1 MAYTVRKLL
10 ESEQFPK
17 MKLLCGEKG
26 LDLEVKGIRIIEI
39 EDMERYLTGGEI
51 LITSLQ
57 VYLSC
62 SDREVEQH
70 FEDLVK
76 SEISGFIVKKR
87 KEYDPTGRRLSL
99 LEKHCKKYEIPLV
112 EIPGDFYY
120 WEIIRYVIMQVFD
133 KDTAR
138 LKYFKITHD
147 SFNSFILKNNG
158 SSNTA
163 SDIIKF
169 LSIMIENPVVLYYGN
184 LNCMVS
190 TNSDNSK
197 LILSDEIQ
205 PYKPNIIT
213 KFQYMK
219 QMKGSCVQ
227 YVVKFAILSEVEVY
241 ITITEENREL
251 TELDYMAIEN
261 AIINLQYGFL
271 SEFAQ
276 DEVKKKYQRD
286 LIHNILNGLLS
297 SKEMTEAAAQLG
309 MKESDTYRVVD
320 FHTIKKNVQS
330 KYTKEQLH
338 EVGVIEG
345 ELKHLLPDALIY
357 RNMDQIVMIQQVDS
371 NQTEL
376 EYQKEMEEVEDVIQ
390 RSILYRKKDTDFQI
404 GIGKLTT
411 VLNHNQIVESGYQD
425 DISFY
430 TKQVY
435 LQLQKNYPEYGITDE
450 EIASVAHLAPIHDI
464 GKIKVPI
471 EILNKNG
478 KLTDEEMNVVKQHP
492 LVGAAMTRRFPEGV
506 ITEKLNQYS
515 YEICRHH
522 HERYDG
528 SGYPDG
534 LKGNA
539 IPMCA
544 QVVGIVDAYDA
555 LINDRPYKRK
565 YEPEEAIRMISNG
578 ECGAFSKKLIQCLT
592 AAAKQPEWLKV
603 TKSQA

>member
-1 MAYTVRKLL
+1 MGYTVRKLL

-51 LITSLQ
+51 LITSFQ

-62 SDREVEQH
+62 NDREVEQH

-76 SEISGFIVKKR
+76 SDISGFIVKKR

-112 EIPGDFYY
+112 EISEDFYY
-120 WEIIRYVIMQVFD
+120 WGIIRHVMMQVFD

-147 SFNSFILKNNG
+147 NFNTFILRNNG

-227 YVVKFAILSEVEVY
+227 YVVKFAILSEVEIY

-320 FHTIKKNVQS
+320 FHTIKKNVQR

-338 EVGVIEG
+338 EVGVIVG
-345 ELKHLLPDALIY
+345 ELMYLLPDALIY

-404 GIGKLTT
+404 GIGKS
-411 VLNHNQIVESGYQD
+411 VEGYQRLKESYHEASRAIKYIDIIRLVTGDKNKSVVHYSNLGFFQIFGEID
-425 DISFY
+425 DVTELERYIPETLKKLYLYDDEHKGELITTLQMYLRNNQSIKKTAGAMFAHYRTISY
-430 TKQVY
+430 R
-435 LQLQKNYPEYGITDE
+435 LE
-450 EIASVAHLAPIHDI
+450 
-464 GKIKVPI
+464 KIKQI
-471 EILNKNG
+471 
-478 KLTDEEMNVVKQHP
+478 
-492 LVGAAMTRRFPEGV
+492 
-506 ITEKLNQYS
+506 
-515 YEICRHH
+515 
-522 HERYDG
+522 
-528 SGYPDG
+528 SGINFD
-534 LKGNA
+534 NA
-539 IPMCA
+539 NEVLA
-544 QVVGIVDAYDA
+544 V
-555 LINDRPYKRK
+555 
-565 YEPEEAIRMISNG
+565 SNG
-578 ECGAFSKKLIQCLT
+578 LIIY
-592 AAAKQPEWLKV
+592 KMLKEIE
-603 TKSQA
+603 

>member
-51 LITSLQ
+51 LMTSFQ

-76 SEISGFIVKKR
+76 SDISGFIVKKR

-112 EIPGDFYY
+112 EISEDSYY
-120 WEIIRYVIMQVFD
+120 WGIIRYVMIQVFD

-147 SFNSFILKNNG
+147 SFNTFILKNNG

-227 YVVKFAILSEVEVY
+227 YVVKFAILNEVEIY

-286 LIHNILNGLLS
+286 IVHNILNGLLS
-297 SKEMTEAAAQLG
+297 SKEMTEAALQLG

-345 ELKHLLPDALIY
+345 ELMHLLPDALIY

-404 GIGKLTT
+404 GIGKS
-411 VLNHNQIVESGYQD
+411 VKGYQRLKESYHEASRAIKYIDIIRLVTGDKNKSVVHYSNLGFFQIFGEID
-425 DISFY
+425 DVTELERYIPETLKKLYLYDDEHKGELITTLQMYLRNNQSIKKTADAMFVHYKTISY
-430 TKQVY
+430 R
-435 LQLQKNYPEYGITDE
+435 LE
-450 EIASVAHLAPIHDI
+450 
-464 GKIKVPI
+464 KIKQI
-471 EILNKNG
+471 
-478 KLTDEEMNVVKQHP
+478 
-492 LVGAAMTRRFPEGV
+492 
-506 ITEKLNQYS
+506 
-515 YEICRHH
+515 
-522 HERYDG
+522 
-528 SGYPDG
+528 SGINFD
-534 LKGNA
+534 
-539 IPMCA
+539 
-544 QVVGIVDAYDA
+544 DANEVLA
-555 LINDRPYKRK
+555 V
-565 YEPEEAIRMISNG
+565 SNG
-578 ECGAFSKKLIQCLT
+578 LIIY
-592 AAAKQPEWLKV
+592 KMLKEIE
-603 TKSQA
+603 

>member
-51 LITSLQ
+51 LITSFQ

-62 SDREVEQH
+62 NDREVEQH

-76 SEISGFIVKKR
+76 SDISGFIVKKR

-112 EIPGDFYY
+112 EISEDLHY
-120 WEIIRYVIMQVFD
+120 WGIIRYVIMQVFD
-133 KDTAR
+133 KATAR

-147 SFNSFILKNNG
+147 NFNAFILNNNG
-158 SSNTA
+158 SCNTA
-163 SDIIKF
+163 SNIIKF
-169 LSIMIENPVVLYYGN
+169 LSVMIENPVVLYYGN

-286 LIHNILNGLLS
+286 IVHNILNGLLS

-338 EVGVIEG
+338 EVGVIVS

-404 GIGKLTT
+404 GIGKS
-411 VLNHNQIVESGYQD
+411 VEGYQRLKESYHEASRAIKYIDIIRLVTGDKNKSVVHYSNLGFFQIFGEID
-425 DISFY
+425 DVTELERYIPETLKKLYLYDDEHKGELITTLQMYLRNNQSIKKTASAMFVHYRTISY
-430 TKQVY
+430 R
-435 LQLQKNYPEYGITDE
+435 LE
-450 EIASVAHLAPIHDI
+450 
-464 GKIKVPI
+464 KIKQI
-471 EILNKNG
+471 
-478 KLTDEEMNVVKQHP
+478 
-492 LVGAAMTRRFPEGV
+492 
-506 ITEKLNQYS
+506 
-515 YEICRHH
+515 
-522 HERYDG
+522 
-528 SGYPDG
+528 SGINFD
-534 LKGNA
+534 
-539 IPMCA
+539 
-544 QVVGIVDAYDA
+544 DANEVLA
-555 LINDRPYKRK
+555 V
-565 YEPEEAIRMISNG
+565 SNG
-578 ECGAFSKKLIQCLT
+578 LIIY
-592 AAAKQPEWLKV
+592 KMLKEIE
-603 TKSQA
+603 

>member
-51 LITSLQ
+51 LITNFQ

-76 SEISGFIVKKR
+76 SDISGFIVKKR

-112 EIPGDFYY
+112 EISEDSYY
-120 WEIIRYVIMQVFD
+120 WGIIRYVIMQVFD

-147 SFNSFILKNNG
+147 SFNMFILKNNG

-190 TNSDNSK
+190 TNLDNSK

-227 YVVKFAILSEVEVY
+227 YVVKFAILSEVEIY

-276 DEVKKKYQRD
+276 DEMKKKYQRD

-320 FHTIKKNVQS
+320 FHTIKNNVQS

-371 NQTEL
+371 DQTEL
-376 EYQKEMEEVEDVIQ
+376 EYQKEMEEIEEVIQ
-390 RSILYRKKDTDFQI
+390 QSILYRKKDTDFQI
-404 GIGKLTT
+404 GIGKS
-411 VLNHNQIVESGYQD
+411 VEGYQRLKESYHEASQAIKYIEIIRLVTGDKNKSVVHYSNLGFFQIFGKVD
-425 DISFY
+425 DMTELERCIPETLKKLYLYDDEHKGELITTLQMYLRNNQSIKKTAGAMFVHYRTISY
-430 TKQVY
+430 R
-435 LQLQKNYPEYGITDE
+435 LE
-450 EIASVAHLAPIHDI
+450 
-464 GKIKVPI
+464 KIKQI
-471 EILNKNG
+471 
-478 KLTDEEMNVVKQHP
+478 
-492 LVGAAMTRRFPEGV
+492 
-506 ITEKLNQYS
+506 
-515 YEICRHH
+515 
-522 HERYDG
+522 
-528 SGYPDG
+528 SGINFD
-534 LKGNA
+534 NA
-539 IPMCA
+539 NEVLA
-544 QVVGIVDAYDA
+544 V
-555 LINDRPYKRK
+555 
-565 YEPEEAIRMISNG
+565 SNG
-578 ECGAFSKKLIQCLT
+578 LIIYKMLKKI
-592 AAAKQPEWLKV
+592 E
-603 TKSQA
+603 

>member
-51 LITSLQ
+51 LITSFQ

-62 SDREVEQH
+62 NDREVEQH

-76 SEISGFIVKKR
+76 SDISGFIVKKR

-112 EIPGDFYY
+112 EISEDSYY
-120 WEIIRYVIMQVFD
+120 WGIIRYVVMQVFD
-133 KDTAR
+133 KATAR

-147 SFNSFILKNNG
+147 NFNAFILNNNG
-158 SSNTA
+158 SCNTA

-169 LSIMIENPVVLYYGN
+169 LSVMIKNPVVLYYGN

-227 YVVKFAILSEVEVY
+227 YVVKFAILSEVEIY
-241 ITITEENREL
+241 ITITEENRGL

-320 FHTIKKNVQS
+320 FHTIKNNVQS

-404 GIGKLTT
+404 GIGKS
-411 VLNHNQIVESGYQD
+411 VEGYQRLKESYHEASRAIKYIDIIRLVTGDKNKSVVHYSNLGFFQIFGEID
-425 DISFY
+425 DVTELERYIPETLKKLYLYDDEHKGELITTLQMYLRNNQSIKKTAGAMFVHYRTISY
-430 TKQVY
+430 R
-435 LQLQKNYPEYGITDE
+435 LE
-450 EIASVAHLAPIHDI
+450 
-464 GKIKVPI
+464 KIKQI
-471 EILNKNG
+471 
-478 KLTDEEMNVVKQHP
+478 
-492 LVGAAMTRRFPEGV
+492 
-506 ITEKLNQYS
+506 
-515 YEICRHH
+515 
-522 HERYDG
+522 
-528 SGYPDG
+528 SGINFD
-534 LKGNA
+534 
-539 IPMCA
+539 
-544 QVVGIVDAYDA
+544 DANEVLA
-555 LINDRPYKRK
+555 V
-565 YEPEEAIRMISNG
+565 SNG
-578 ECGAFSKKLIQCLT
+578 LIIY
-592 AAAKQPEWLKV
+592 KMLKEIE
-603 TKSQA
+603 

>member
-39 EDMERYLTGGEI
+39 ENMERYLTGGEI

-76 SEISGFIVKKR
+76 SDISGFIVKKR

-112 EIPGDFYY
+112 EISEDSYY
-120 WEIIRYVIMQVFD
+120 WGIIRHVMMQVFD

-147 SFNSFILKNNG
+147 NFNTFILNNNG
-158 SSNTA
+158 SCNTA
-163 SDIIKF
+163 SNIIKF
-169 LSIMIENPVVLYYGN
+169 LSVMIENPVVLYYGN
-184 LNCMVS
+184 FNCMVS
-190 TNSDNSK
+190 TNLDNSK

-227 YVVKFAILSEVEVY
+227 YVVKFAILSDVEIY

-251 TELDYMAIEN
+251 IELDYMAIEN

-320 FHTIKKNVQS
+320 FHTITKNVQR

-345 ELKHLLPDALIY
+345 ELMHLLPDALIY

-371 NQTEL
+371 DQTEL
-376 EYQKEMEEVEDVIQ
+376 EYQKEMEEIEEVIQ
-390 RSILYRKKDTDFQI
+390 QSILYRKKDTDFQI
-404 GIGKLTT
+404 GIGKS
-411 VLNHNQIVESGYQD
+411 VEGYQRLKESYHEASQAIKYIEIIRQVTGDKNKSVVHYSNLGFFQIFGKVD
-425 DISFY
+425 DMTELERCIPETLKKLYLYDDEHKGELITTLQMYLRNNQSIKKTAGAMFVHYRTISY
-430 TKQVY
+430 R
-435 LQLQKNYPEYGITDE
+435 LE
-450 EIASVAHLAPIHDI
+450 
-464 GKIKVPI
+464 KIKQI
-471 EILNKNG
+471 
-478 KLTDEEMNVVKQHP
+478 
-492 LVGAAMTRRFPEGV
+492 
-506 ITEKLNQYS
+506 
-515 YEICRHH
+515 
-522 HERYDG
+522 
-528 SGYPDG
+528 SGINFD
-534 LKGNA
+534 NA
-539 IPMCA
+539 NEVLA
-544 QVVGIVDAYDA
+544 V
-555 LINDRPYKRK
+555 
-565 YEPEEAIRMISNG
+565 SNG
-578 ECGAFSKKLIQCLT
+578 LIIY
-592 AAAKQPEWLKV
+592 KMLKEIE
-603 TKSQA
+603 

>member
-51 LITSLQ
+51 LITSFQ

-76 SEISGFIVKKR
+76 SDISGFIVKKR

-112 EIPGDFYY
+112 EISEDSYY
-120 WEIIRYVIMQVFD
+120 WGIIRYVMIQVFD

-147 SFNSFILKNNG
+147 SFNTFILKNNG

-219 QMKGSCVQ
+219 QMKGSRVQ
-227 YVVKFAILSEVEVY
+227 YVVKFAILNEVEIY

-251 TELDYMAIEN
+251 IELDYMAIEN

-286 LIHNILNGLLS
+286 IIHNILNGLLS

-320 FHTIKKNVQS
+320 FHTITKNVQR

-345 ELKHLLPDALIY
+345 ELMHLLPDALIY

-376 EYQKEMEEVEDVIQ
+376 EYQKEMEEIEEVIQ

-404 GIGKLTT
+404 GIGKS
-411 VLNHNQIVESGYQD
+411 VEGYQRLKESYYEASQAIKYIEIIRLVTGDKNKSVVHYSNLGFFQIFGKVD
-425 DISFY
+425 DMTELERYIPETLKKLYLYDDEHKGELITTLQMYLRNNQSIKKTAGAMFVHYRTISY
-430 TKQVY
+430 R
-435 LQLQKNYPEYGITDE
+435 LE
-450 EIASVAHLAPIHDI
+450 
-464 GKIKVPI
+464 KIKQI
-471 EILNKNG
+471 
-478 KLTDEEMNVVKQHP
+478 
-492 LVGAAMTRRFPEGV
+492 
-506 ITEKLNQYS
+506 
-515 YEICRHH
+515 
-522 HERYDG
+522 
-528 SGYPDG
+528 SGINFD
-534 LKGNA
+534 NA
-539 IPMCA
+539 NEVLA
-544 QVVGIVDAYDA
+544 V
-555 LINDRPYKRK
+555 
-565 YEPEEAIRMISNG
+565 SNG
-578 ECGAFSKKLIQCLT
+578 LIIY
-592 AAAKQPEWLKV
+592 KMLKEIE
-603 TKSQA
+603 

>member
-51 LITSLQ
+51 LITSFQ

-76 SEISGFIVKKR
+76 SDISGFIVKKR

-112 EIPGDFYY
+112 EIPGDLYY
-120 WEIIRYVIMQVFD
+120 WGIIRHVMMQVFD

-147 SFNSFILKNNG
+147 NFNTFILKNNG

-190 TNSDNSK
+190 TNLDNSK

-227 YVVKFAILSEVEVY
+227 YIVKFAILSEVDIY

-251 TELDYMAIEN
+251 IELDYMAIEN
-261 AIINLQYGFL
+261 AIINLQYEFL

-286 LIHNILNGLLS
+286 IIHNILNGLLS

-320 FHTIKKNVQS
+320 FHTITKNVQR

-345 ELKHLLPDALIY
+345 ELMHLLPDALIY

-376 EYQKEMEEVEDVIQ
+376 EYQKEMEEIEEVIQ

-404 GIGKLTT
+404 GIGKS
-411 VLNHNQIVESGYQD
+411 VEGYQRLKESYHEASRAIKYIDIIRLVTGDKNKSVVHYSNLGFFQIFGEID
-425 DISFY
+425 DVTELERYIPETLKKLYLYDDEHKGELITTLQMYLRNKQSIRKTADEMFVHYRTISY
-430 TKQVY
+430 R
-435 LQLQKNYPEYGITDE
+435 LE
-450 EIASVAHLAPIHDI
+450 
-464 GKIKVPI
+464 KIKQI
-471 EILNKNG
+471 
-478 KLTDEEMNVVKQHP
+478 
-492 LVGAAMTRRFPEGV
+492 
-506 ITEKLNQYS
+506 
-515 YEICRHH
+515 
-522 HERYDG
+522 
-528 SGYPDG
+528 SGINFD
-534 LKGNA
+534 NA
-539 IPMCA
+539 NEVLA
-544 QVVGIVDAYDA
+544 V
-555 LINDRPYKRK
+555 
-565 YEPEEAIRMISNG
+565 SNG
-578 ECGAFSKKLIQCLT
+578 LIIY
-592 AAAKQPEWLKV
+592 KMLKEIE
-603 TKSQA
+603 

>member
-51 LITSLQ
+51 LITSFQ

-76 SEISGFIVKKR
+76 SDISGFIVKKR

-112 EIPGDFYY
+112 EISEDSYY
-120 WEIIRYVIMQVFD
+120 WGIIRYVIMQVFD

-147 SFNSFILKNNG
+147 NFNTFILNNNG
-158 SSNTA
+158 SCNTA

-169 LSIMIENPVVLYYGN
+169 LSVMIENPVVLYYGN

-227 YVVKFAILSEVEVY
+227 YVVKFAILNEMEIY

-320 FHTIKKNVQS
+320 FHTITKNVQR

-338 EVGVIEG
+338 EVGVIVG
-345 ELKHLLPDALIY
+345 ELMYLLPDALIY

-376 EYQKEMEEVEDVIQ
+376 EYQKEMEEIEEVIQ

-404 GIGKLTT
+404 GIGKS
-411 VLNHNQIVESGYQD
+411 VEGYQRLKESYYEASQAIKYIEIIRLVTGDKNKSVVHYSNLGFFQIFGEID
-425 DISFY
+425 DVTELERYIPETLKKLYLYEDEHKGELITTLQMYLRNKQSIRKTADEMFVHYRTISY
-430 TKQVY
+430 R
-435 LQLQKNYPEYGITDE
+435 LE
-450 EIASVAHLAPIHDI
+450 
-464 GKIKVPI
+464 KIKQI
-471 EILNKNG
+471 
-478 KLTDEEMNVVKQHP
+478 
-492 LVGAAMTRRFPEGV
+492 
-506 ITEKLNQYS
+506 
-515 YEICRHH
+515 
-522 HERYDG
+522 
-528 SGYPDG
+528 SGINFD
-534 LKGNA
+534 NA
-539 IPMCA
+539 NEVLA
-544 QVVGIVDAYDA
+544 V
-555 LINDRPYKRK
+555 
-565 YEPEEAIRMISNG
+565 SNG
-578 ECGAFSKKLIQCLT
+578 LIIY
-592 AAAKQPEWLKV
+592 KMLKEIE
-603 TKSQA
+603 

>member
-51 LITSLQ
+51 LITSFQ

-62 SDREVEQH
+62 NDREVGQH

-76 SEISGFIVKKR
+76 SDISGFIVKKR

-112 EIPGDFYY
+112 EISEDSYY
-120 WEIIRYVIMQVFD
+120 WGIIRYVIMQVFD

-147 SFNSFILKNNG
+147 SFNAFILKNNG

-169 LSIMIENPVVLYYGN
+169 LSVMIENPVVLYYGN

-219 QMKGSCVQ
+219 QMKGSCAQ
-227 YVVKFAILSEVEVY
+227 YVVKFAILNEMEIY

-286 LIHNILNGLLS
+286 IVHNILNGLLS
-297 SKEMTEAAAQLG
+297 SKEMTEAASQLG

-320 FHTIKKNVQS
+320 FHTIKKNVQR
-330 KYTKEQLH
+330 KYTKEQLQ
-338 EVGVIEG
+338 EVGVIVG
-345 ELKHLLPDALIY
+345 ELRYLLPDALIY

-404 GIGKLTT
+404 GIGKS
-411 VLNHNQIVESGYQD
+411 VEGYQRLKESYHEASQAIKYIEIIRQVTGDKNKSVVHYSNLGFFQIFDKVD
-425 DISFY
+425 DMTELERCIPETLKKLYLYDDEHKGELITTLQMYLRNNQSIKKTAGAMFVHYRTISY
-430 TKQVY
+430 R
-435 LQLQKNYPEYGITDE
+435 LE
-450 EIASVAHLAPIHDI
+450 
-464 GKIKVPI
+464 KIKQI
-471 EILNKNG
+471 
-478 KLTDEEMNVVKQHP
+478 
-492 LVGAAMTRRFPEGV
+492 
-506 ITEKLNQYS
+506 
-515 YEICRHH
+515 
-522 HERYDG
+522 
-528 SGYPDG
+528 SGINFD
-534 LKGNA
+534 
-539 IPMCA
+539 
-544 QVVGIVDAYDA
+544 DANEVLA
-555 LINDRPYKRK
+555 V
-565 YEPEEAIRMISNG
+565 SNG
-578 ECGAFSKKLIQCLT
+578 LIIYKMLKKI
-592 AAAKQPEWLKV
+592 E
-603 TKSQA
+603 

>member
-1 MAYTVRKLL
+1 MGYTVRKLL

-51 LITSLQ
+51 LITSFQ

-76 SEISGFIVKKR
+76 SDISGFIVKKR

-112 EIPGDFYY
+112 EISEDSYY
-120 WEIIRYVIMQVFD
+120 WGIIRYVIMQVFD

-147 SFNSFILKNNG
+147 NFNTFILNNNG
-158 SSNTA
+158 SCNTA

-169 LSIMIENPVVLYYGN
+169 LSVMIENPVVLYYGN

-227 YVVKFAILSEVEVY
+227 YVVKFAILNEMEIY

-320 FHTIKKNVQS
+320 FHTIKKNVQR

-338 EVGVIEG
+338 EVGVIVG
-345 ELKHLLPDALIY
+345 ELMYLLPDALIY

-404 GIGKLTT
+404 GIGKS
-411 VLNHNQIVESGYQD
+411 VEGYQRLKESYHEASQAIKYIEIIRLVTGDKNKSVVHYSNLGFFQIFGKVD
-425 DISFY
+425 DMTELERCIPETLKKLYLYDDEHKGELITTLQMYLRNNQSIKKTAGAMFVHYRTISY
-430 TKQVY
+430 R
-435 LQLQKNYPEYGITDE
+435 LE
-450 EIASVAHLAPIHDI
+450 
-464 GKIKVPI
+464 KIKQI
-471 EILNKNG
+471 
-478 KLTDEEMNVVKQHP
+478 
-492 LVGAAMTRRFPEGV
+492 
-506 ITEKLNQYS
+506 
-515 YEICRHH
+515 
-522 HERYDG
+522 
-528 SGYPDG
+528 SGINFD
-534 LKGNA
+534 NA
-539 IPMCA
+539 NEVLA
-544 QVVGIVDAYDA
+544 V
-555 LINDRPYKRK
+555 
-565 YEPEEAIRMISNG
+565 SNG
-578 ECGAFSKKLIQCLT
+578 LIIY
-592 AAAKQPEWLKV
+592 KMLKEIE
-603 TKSQA
+603 

>member
-1 MAYTVRKLL
+1 MGYTVRKLL

-51 LITSLQ
+51 LITSFQ

-76 SEISGFIVKKR
+76 SDISGFIVKKR

-112 EIPGDFYY
+112 EISEDSYY
-120 WEIIRYVIMQVFD
+120 WGIIRYVIMQVFD

-147 SFNSFILKNNG
+147 NFNTFILNNNG
-158 SSNTA
+158 SCNTA

-169 LSIMIENPVVLYYGN
+169 LSVMIENPVVLYYGN

-227 YVVKFAILSEVEVY
+227 YVVKFAILNEMEIY

-261 AIINLQYGFL
+261 AIINLQHRFL

-276 DEVKKKYQRD
+276 DEEKKMYQRD
-286 LIHNILNGLLS
+286 IIHNILNGLLS

-320 FHTIKKNVQS
+320 FHTITKNVQR

-345 ELKHLLPDALIY
+345 ELMHLLPDALIY

-376 EYQKEMEEVEDVIQ
+376 EYQKEMEEIEEVIQ

-404 GIGKLTT
+404 GIGKS
-411 VLNHNQIVESGYQD
+411 VEGYQRLKESYYEASQAIKYIEIIRLVTGDKNKSVVHYSNLGFFQIFGKVD
-425 DISFY
+425 DMTELERCIPETLKKLYLYDDEHKGELITTLQMYLRNKQSIRKTADAMFVHYRTISY
-430 TKQVY
+430 R
-435 LQLQKNYPEYGITDE
+435 LE
-450 EIASVAHLAPIHDI
+450 
-464 GKIKVPI
+464 KIKQI
-471 EILNKNG
+471 
-478 KLTDEEMNVVKQHP
+478 
-492 LVGAAMTRRFPEGV
+492 
-506 ITEKLNQYS
+506 
-515 YEICRHH
+515 
-522 HERYDG
+522 
-528 SGYPDG
+528 SGINFD
-534 LKGNA
+534 NA
-539 IPMCA
+539 NEVLA
-544 QVVGIVDAYDA
+544 V
-555 LINDRPYKRK
+555 
-565 YEPEEAIRMISNG
+565 SNG
-578 ECGAFSKKLIQCLT
+578 LIIY
-592 AAAKQPEWLKV
+592 KMLKEIE
-603 TKSQA
+603 

>member
-51 LITSLQ
+51 LITSFQ

-62 SDREVEQH
+62 NDREVEQH

-76 SEISGFIVKKR
+76 SDISGFIVKKR

-112 EIPGDFYY
+112 EISEDSYY
-120 WEIIRYVIMQVFD
+120 WGIIRYVIMQVFD
-133 KDTAR
+133 KATAR

-147 SFNSFILKNNG
+147 NFNTFILNNNG
-158 SSNTA
+158 SCNTA
-163 SDIIKF
+163 SNIIKF
-169 LSIMIENPVVLYYGN
+169 LSVMIENPVVLYYGN

-227 YVVKFAILSEVEVY
+227 YVVKFAILSEVEIY
-241 ITITEENREL
+241 ITITEENRGL

-320 FHTIKKNVQS
+320 FHTIKNNVQS

-371 NQTEL
+371 EQTEL

-390 RSILYRKKDTDFQI
+390 RSIFYRKKDTDFQI
-404 GIGKLTT
+404 GIGKS
-411 VLNHNQIVESGYQD
+411 VKGYQRLKESYHEASQAIKYIEIVRLVTGDKNKSVVHYSNLGFFQIFGEID
-425 DISFY
+425 DMTKLERYIPETLKKLYEYDDEHKGELSPTLQMFLSNNQSIRKTAGAMFVHYRTISY
-430 TKQVY
+430 RM
-435 LQLQKNYPEYGITDE
+435 E
-450 EIASVAHLAPIHDI
+450 
-464 GKIKVPI
+464 KIK
-471 EILNKNG
+471 EITGINFDNANEVLAVSNG
-478 KLTDEEMNVVKQHP
+478 
-492 LVGAAMTRRFPEGV
+492 LVIYKM
-506 ITEKLNQYS
+506 LNQ
-515 YEICRHH
+515 
-522 HERYDG
+522 
-528 SGYPDG
+528 
-534 LKGNA
+534 
-539 IPMCA
+539 
-544 QVVGIVDAYDA
+544 
-555 LINDRPYKRK
+555 
-565 YEPEEAIRMISNG
+565 
-578 ECGAFSKKLIQCLT
+578 
-592 AAAKQPEWLKV
+592 
-603 TKSQA
+603 

>member
-51 LITSLQ
+51 LITSFQ

-62 SDREVEQH
+62 NDREVEQH

-76 SEISGFIVKKR
+76 SDISGFIVKKR

-112 EIPGDFYY
+112 EIPGDLYY
-120 WEIIRYVIMQVFD
+120 WGIIRHVMMQVFD

-147 SFNSFILKNNG
+147 NFNTFILRNNG
-158 SSNTA
+158 SRNTA

-227 YVVKFAILSEVEVY
+227 YVVKFAILNEMEIY

-286 LIHNILNGLLS
+286 IIHNILNGLLS

-320 FHTIKKNVQS
+320 FHTIKKNVQR

-345 ELKHLLPDALIY
+345 ELMHLLPDALIY

-376 EYQKEMEEVEDVIQ
+376 EYQKEMEEIEEVIQ
-390 RSILYRKKDTDFQI
+390 QSILYRKKDTDFQI
-404 GIGKLTT
+404 GIGKS
-411 VLNHNQIVESGYQD
+411 VEGYQRLKESYHEASQAIKYIEIIRLVTGDKNKSVVHYSNLGFFQIFGEID
-425 DISFY
+425 DVTELERYIPETLKKLYLYDDEHKGELITTLQMYLRNNQSIKKTAGAMFVHYRTISY
-430 TKQVY
+430 R
-435 LQLQKNYPEYGITDE
+435 LE
-450 EIASVAHLAPIHDI
+450 
-464 GKIKVPI
+464 KIKQI
-471 EILNKNG
+471 
-478 KLTDEEMNVVKQHP
+478 
-492 LVGAAMTRRFPEGV
+492 
-506 ITEKLNQYS
+506 
-515 YEICRHH
+515 
-522 HERYDG
+522 
-528 SGYPDG
+528 SGINFD
-534 LKGNA
+534 NA
-539 IPMCA
+539 NEVLA
-544 QVVGIVDAYDA
+544 V
-555 LINDRPYKRK
+555 
-565 YEPEEAIRMISNG
+565 SNG
-578 ECGAFSKKLIQCLT
+578 LIIY
-592 AAAKQPEWLKV
+592 KMLKEIE
-603 TKSQA
+603 

>member
-51 LITSLQ
+51 LITSFQ

-62 SDREVEQH
+62 NDREVEQH

-76 SEISGFIVKKR
+76 SDISGFIVKKR

-112 EIPGDFYY
+112 EIPEDLYY
-120 WEIIRYVIMQVFD
+120 WGIIRYVIMQVFD
-133 KDTAR
+133 KATAR

-147 SFNSFILKNNG
+147 NFNTFILNNNG
-158 SSNTA
+158 SCNTA

-169 LSIMIENPVVLYYGN
+169 LSVMIENPVVLYYGN

-227 YVVKFAILSEVEVY
+227 YVVKFTILSEVEIY

-286 LIHNILNGLLS
+286 IIHNILNGLLS

-320 FHTIKKNVQS
+320 FHTITKNVQR

-345 ELKHLLPDALIY
+345 ELMHLLPDALIY

-371 NQTEL
+371 NQTEM
-376 EYQKEMEEVEDVIQ
+376 EYQKAMEEVKDVIQ

-404 GIGKLTT
+404 GIGKS
-411 VLNHNQIVESGYQD
+411 VEGYQRLKESYHEASRAIKYIDIIRLVTGDKNKSVVHYSNLGFFQIFGEID
-425 DISFY
+425 DVTELERYIPETLKKLYLYDDEHKGELITTLQMYLRNNQSIKKTAGAMFVHYRTISY
-430 TKQVY
+430 R
-435 LQLQKNYPEYGITDE
+435 LE
-450 EIASVAHLAPIHDI
+450 
-464 GKIKVPI
+464 KIKQI
-471 EILNKNG
+471 
-478 KLTDEEMNVVKQHP
+478 
-492 LVGAAMTRRFPEGV
+492 
-506 ITEKLNQYS
+506 
-515 YEICRHH
+515 
-522 HERYDG
+522 
-528 SGYPDG
+528 SGINFD
-534 LKGNA
+534 NA
-539 IPMCA
+539 NEVLA
-544 QVVGIVDAYDA
+544 V
-555 LINDRPYKRK
+555 
-565 YEPEEAIRMISNG
+565 SNG
-578 ECGAFSKKLIQCLT
+578 LIIY
-592 AAAKQPEWLKV
+592 KMLKEIE
-603 TKSQA
+603 

>member
-51 LITSLQ
+51 LITSFP

-76 SEISGFIVKKR
+76 SDISGFIVKKR

-99 LEKHCKKYEIPLV
+99 LEKHCKKYEIPLL
-112 EIPGDFYY
+112 EIPEDSYY
-120 WEIIRYVIMQVFD
+120 WGIIRYVIMQVFD
-133 KDTAR
+133 KATAR

-147 SFNSFILKNNG
+147 SFNTFILKNNG

-169 LSIMIENPVVLYYGN
+169 LSVMIENPVVLYYGN

-227 YVVKFAILSEVEVY
+227 YVVKFAILSEVEIY

-276 DEVKKKYQRD
+276 NEMKKKYQRD
-286 LIHNILNGLLS
+286 IIHNILNGLLS
-297 SKEMTEAAAQLG
+297 SKEMTEAASQLG

-320 FHTIKKNVQS
+320 FHTIKKNVQR
-330 KYTKEQLH
+330 KYTKEQLQ
-338 EVGVIEG
+338 EVGVIVC
-345 ELKHLLPDALIY
+345 ELTYLLPDAFIY

-404 GIGKLTT
+404 GIGKS
-411 VLNHNQIVESGYQD
+411 VEGYQRLKESYHEASRAIKYIDIIRQVTGDKNKSVVHYSNLGFFQIFGEID
-425 DISFY
+425 DVTELERYIPETLKKLYLYDDEHKGELITTLQMYLRNNQSIKKTAGAMFVHYRTISY
-430 TKQVY
+430 R
-435 LQLQKNYPEYGITDE
+435 LE
-450 EIASVAHLAPIHDI
+450 
-464 GKIKVPI
+464 KIKQI
-471 EILNKNG
+471 
-478 KLTDEEMNVVKQHP
+478 
-492 LVGAAMTRRFPEGV
+492 
-506 ITEKLNQYS
+506 
-515 YEICRHH
+515 
-522 HERYDG
+522 
-528 SGYPDG
+528 SGINFD
-534 LKGNA
+534 
-539 IPMCA
+539 
-544 QVVGIVDAYDA
+544 DANEVLA
-555 LINDRPYKRK
+555 V
-565 YEPEEAIRMISNG
+565 SNG
-578 ECGAFSKKLIQCLT
+578 LIIY
-592 AAAKQPEWLKV
+592 KMLKEIE
-603 TKSQA
+603 